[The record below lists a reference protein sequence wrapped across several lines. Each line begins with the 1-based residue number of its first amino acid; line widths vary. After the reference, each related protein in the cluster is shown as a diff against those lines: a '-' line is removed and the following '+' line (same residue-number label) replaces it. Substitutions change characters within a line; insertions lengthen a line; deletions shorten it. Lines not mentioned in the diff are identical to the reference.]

1 MSQKTKQQN
10 KKAATENVQVSFTPI
25 GWEDFE
31 HWRSTDPKIHA
42 EICRLIG
49 ECMRTP
55 FEGLGK
61 PEPLKGDLSGY
72 WSRRITKEHRFVYY
86 YGAGT
91 LTVIA
96 CRFHY

>member
-1 MSQKTKQQN
+1 MSQKKKQQN
-10 KKAATENVQVSFTPI
+10 KKAAIESVQVSFTAI

-31 HWRSTDPKIHA
+31 YWRAHDAKIHA
-42 EICRLIG
+42 GVCRLVG

-55 FEGLGK
+55 FEGVGK

-72 WSRRITKEHRFVYY
+72 WSRRITKEHRFVYH

>member
-1 MSQKTKQQN
+1 MSSTSARPQN
-10 KKAATENVQVSFTPI
+10 KNVAAENARSRLP
-25 GWEDFE
+25 GWDDFE
-31 HWRSTDPKIHA
+31 HWRTNDQKIHA

-55 FEGLGK
+55 FDGLGK

-72 WSRRITKEHRFVYY
+72 WSRRITKEHRLVYY

-96 CRFHY
+96 CRYHY

>member
-10 KKAATENVQVSFTPI
+10 KKAATDNAQVSFTPI

-31 HWRSTDPKIHA
+31 HWRVNDAKIHA
-42 EICRLIG
+42 EICRLIS

-55 FEGLGK
+55 FVGLGK

-72 WSRRITKEHRFVYY
+72 WSRRINKEHRFVYY
-86 YGAGT
+86 FGTGT

>member
-1 MSQKTKQQN
+1 MSQKTKLQN
-10 KKAATENVQVSFTPI
+10 KKAATENAQVSFTTI

-31 HWRSTDPKIHA
+31 HWRASDTKIHA

-86 YGAGT
+86 FSAGV

-96 CRFHY
+96 CRYHY